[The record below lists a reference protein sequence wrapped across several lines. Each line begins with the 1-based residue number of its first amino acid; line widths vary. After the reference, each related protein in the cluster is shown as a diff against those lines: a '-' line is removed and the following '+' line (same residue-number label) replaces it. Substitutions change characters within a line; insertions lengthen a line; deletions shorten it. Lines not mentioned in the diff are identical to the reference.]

1 MRGKRIR
8 LLIFA
13 VGIALIAGDLVFAAP
28 PQADKM
34 TKEELLPLLGNP
46 DVAIVDLRFGREWSD
61 SNVKIKGAIREDPM
75 KPGQWT
81 DKYPKEK
88 MLVFYCDCPDDGTS
102 ASLARVLKMRGYLKV
117 YYLKGGWTG
126 WTAAKYPTDPKEPG

>member
-1 MRGKRIR
+1 MKGKRIR

-13 VGIALIAGDLVFAAP
+13 VWLALVAGNLALAAP
-28 PQADKM
+28 PPADKM

-46 DVAIVDLRFGREWSD
+46 EVTIIDLRFGREWSD
-61 SNVKIKGAIREDPM
+61 SSVKIKGAIREDPL

-81 DKYPKEK
+81 DKYQKEK

-117 YYLKGGWTG
+117 YYLKGGWAE
-126 WTAAKYPTDPKEPG
+126 WTAAKYPTDPKGPG